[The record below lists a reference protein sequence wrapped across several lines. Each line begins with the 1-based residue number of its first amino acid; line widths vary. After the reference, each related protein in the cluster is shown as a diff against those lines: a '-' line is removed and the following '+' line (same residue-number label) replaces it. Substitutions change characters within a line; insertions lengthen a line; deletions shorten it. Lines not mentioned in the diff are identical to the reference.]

1 MIVRESTFDEGI
13 CVVEAEGRL
22 DAAAAS
28 LLEADLMSL
37 LAEGKSKIVVDLGG
51 VSYISSTGLRVLLVT
66 IKRARGGGGDLKLC
80 CLSPR
85 VYDIFRMAGFTTI
98 FPIHDTE
105 EAAVQG
111 FRAAGDRR
119 DST

>member
-28 LLEADLMSL
+28 QLEAALRSL
-37 LAEGKSKIVVDLGG
+37 LAEGTRKIVVDLSG
-51 VSYISSTGLRVLLVT
+51 VGYISSTGLRVLLVA
-66 IKRARGGGGDLKLC
+66 IKRARERGGDLKLC

-85 VYDIFRMAGFTTI
+85 VYDIFRMAGFNAI
-98 FPIHDTE
+98 FPIHGTE
-105 EAAVQG
+105 EEAVRG
-111 FRAAGDRR
+111 FE
-119 DST
+119 S